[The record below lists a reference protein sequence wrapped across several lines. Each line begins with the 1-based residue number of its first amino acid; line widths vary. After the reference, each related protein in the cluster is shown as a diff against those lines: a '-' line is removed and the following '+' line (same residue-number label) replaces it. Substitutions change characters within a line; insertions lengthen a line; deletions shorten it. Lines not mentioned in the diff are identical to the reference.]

1 MVFINSEGKFNENSY
16 LIDANMFGMNGT
28 LALYVIENNGM
39 RMMIDGGI
47 PLTARKV
54 ANKMKEFGIFP
65 VHKIL
70 LTHSHFDHIQGVE
83 KMKKLMKNTDIEVLA
98 SEKAIDNLKNPK
110 LMNDVFKNDMMDTQS
125 LPVED
130 VTPLKEGDII
140 DLNGLKLEVLNFFGH
155 TMDSIAILDEKN
167 KNIFV
172 GDAIIDTSDN
182 NPMTPPFMP
191 PGFSEPEL
199 LKTFQK
205 LREMEGKLNSISL
218 AHFGVMT
225 ENDYQK
231 ILEEMEEF
239 YYKAKD
245 SIIKWYKENPSVE
258 YVSSKYLETIVP
270 FMLNSDMPME
280 ILQSTSQMLT
290 GWLIKS
296 LKISGFLK

>member
-1 MVFINSEGKFNENSY
+1 
-16 LIDANMFGMNGT
+16 MFGMNGT

-39 RMMIDGGI
+39 RMMIDAGI
-47 PLTARKV
+47 PLMARKV

-65 VHKIL
+65 IHKIL

-83 KMKKLMKNTDIEVLA
+83 KMKKLMKNTEIEVLA

-110 LMNDVFKNDMMDTQS
+110 IINDVFKNDLMDIQTQ
-125 LPVED
+125 PIED

-155 TMDSIAILDEKN
+155 TMDSIAILDAKN

-191 PGFSEPEL
+191 PDFSEPEL

-205 LREMEGKLNSISL
+205 LREMEDKLKSISL

-225 ENDYQK
+225 ENDFQK

-258 YVSSKYLETIVP
+258 YISSKYVETIVP
-270 FMLNSDMPME
+270 FMLNSDTPME
-280 ILQSTSQMLT
+280 IIQTTAQMIV
-290 GWLIKS
+290 GWLIEC
-296 LKISGFLK
+296 LKINGFIK

>member
-1 MVFINSEGKFNENSY
+1 
-16 LIDANMFGMNGT
+16 MNGT

-47 PLTARKV
+47 PITARKV

-65 VHKIL
+65 IHKIL

-83 KMKKLMKNTDIEVLA
+83 KMKKLMKNTEIEVLA
-98 SEKAIDNLKNPK
+98 SEKAIENLKNPK
-110 LMNDVFKNDMMDTQS
+110 LMNDVFKNDMTDPQS
-125 LPVED
+125 QPVED
-130 VTPLKEGDII
+130 VTPLKDGDII

-172 GDAIIDTSDN
+172 GDAIVNTMDN
-182 NPMTPPFMP
+182 NLYSAPFMP
-191 PGFSEPEL
+191 PDFSEPEL

-205 LREMEGKLNSISL
+205 LREMEDKLNSISL

-225 ENDYQK
+225 ENDFRK
-231 ILEEMEEF
+231 ILEEMEGF
-239 YYKAKD
+239 YFKAKD
-245 SIIKWYKENPSVE
+245 SIIKWSKENPSVE
-258 YVSSKYLETIVP
+258 YIASKYLETIIP

-280 ILQSTSQMLT
+280 LLQQFVQIIV
-290 GWLIKS
+290 GWIIEALR
-296 LKISGFLK
+296 ISGLIN

>member
-1 MVFINSEGKFNENSY
+1 MY
-16 LIDANMFGMNGT
+16 GMNGT

-47 PLTARKV
+47 PITARKV

-65 VHKIL
+65 IHKIL

-83 KMKKLMKNTDIEVLA
+83 KMKKLMKNTEIEVLA
-98 SEKAIDNLKNPK
+98 SEKAIENLKNPK
-110 LMNDVFKNDMMDTQS
+110 LMNDVFKNDMTDPQS
-125 LPVED
+125 QPVED
-130 VTPLKEGDII
+130 VTPLKDGDII

-172 GDAIIDTSDN
+172 GDAIVNTMDN
-182 NPMTPPFMP
+182 NLYSAPFMP
-191 PGFSEPEL
+191 PDFSEPEL

-205 LREMEGKLNSISL
+205 LREMEDKLNSISL

-225 ENDYQK
+225 ENDFRK
-231 ILEEMEEF
+231 ILEEMEGF
-239 YYKAKD
+239 YFKAKD
-245 SIIKWYKENPSVE
+245 SIIKWSKENPSVE
-258 YVSSKYLETIVP
+258 YIASKYLETIIP

-280 ILQSTSQMLT
+280 LLQQFVQIIV
-290 GWLIKS
+290 GWIIEALR
-296 LKISGFLK
+296 ISGLIN

>member
-1 MVFINSEGKFNENSY
+1 MY
-16 LIDANMFGMNGT
+16 GMNGT

-39 RMMIDGGI
+39 RMMIDAGI

-65 VHKIL
+65 IHKIL

-83 KMKKLMKNTDIEVLA
+83 KIKKLMKNTEIEVLA
-98 SEKAIDNLKNPK
+98 SEKAIENLKNPK
-110 LMNDVFKNDMMDTQS
+110 LMNDVFKNDMTDPQS
-125 LPVED
+125 QPVED
-130 VTPLKEGDII
+130 VTPLKDGDII

-172 GDAIIDTSDN
+172 GDAIVDTMDN
-182 NPMTPPFMP
+182 NLYSAPFMP
-191 PGFSEPEL
+191 PDFSEPEL

-205 LREMEGKLNSISL
+205 LREMEDKLNSISL

-225 ENDYQK
+225 ENDFRK
-231 ILEEMEEF
+231 ILEEMEGF
-239 YYKAKD
+239 YFKAKD
-245 SIIKWYKENPSVE
+245 SIIKWSKEDPSVE
-258 YVSSKYLETIVP
+258 YIASKYLETIVP

-280 ILQSTSQMLT
+280 LLQQFAQMLVRERAHSNE
-290 GWLIKS
+290 LEYLRYDQYI
-296 LKISGFLK
+296 